1 MSIADELLLAG
12 LPVIDSPRQY
22 GTRHG
27 CNGVEY
33 RHVDSPARDADGV
46 NAAVKAGASFYVD
59 ASGRV
64 WVLADGR
71 LGASP
76 TVLVVVAGDDTT
88 RSDALTALDAV
99 LTAAYASPTPSA
111 PKRKKAAK
119 KAVEPEPETD
129 EQPEPE
135 EPAE

>member
-12 LPVIDSPRQY
+12 LPVIDSPRPY

-33 RHVDSPARDADGV
+33 RHVDPPARDADGV
-46 NAAVKAGASFYVD
+46 NAAVEAGASFYVD

-71 LGASP
+71 LGASS

-99 LTAAYASPTPSA
+99 LTAAYAPPPPSA

-119 KAVEPEPETD
+119 KVVEPEPETD